1 MTTIGHT
8 SEKVP
13 RTLSM
18 RHLMQTTARDEH
30 PRHGRGRAL
39 LLLLSLACVLPACS
53 ERREASIQEPGG
65 HEPGGRAP
73 AGEEPA
79 PGSAGSEPAAR
90 ASAPAEPAPQKLTIF
105 AAASLREAFE
115 AMAGD
120 FRRAHAGVE
129 ITFNFAGSQELR
141 TQIEH
146 GAPADVFAS
155 ADRKHM
161 DALFAAGRVR
171 PAALFARNHLVVVVP
186 RAATAVNSLQDLP
199 RAQRIVIGGPE
210 VPVGRYTRE
219 MLARATARWPGFEQ
233 QVMARVVSQE
243 LNVRQV
249 LAKVALGEADAGIVY
264 RTDAAMFADSIGVIA
279 VPADLD
285 VVAEYPIAALASAPE
300 IAQAWIDHVRS
311 PAGRQVL
318 ARFGFDPPATTGQA
332 GDAAGDAAGDQP
344 GSKLGGKPPSEARPA
359 TP

>member
-1 MTTIGHT
+1 
-8 SEKVP
+8 
-13 RTLSM
+13 M
-18 RHLMQTTARDEH
+18 RHLVQTTAPDANQR
-30 PRHGRGRAL
+30 RSRRRAL
-39 LLLLSLACVLPACS
+39 LLLLSLSCLLPACS
-53 ERREASIQEPGG
+53 ERREASMQ
-65 HEPGGRAP
+65 PGGRAP
-73 AGEEPA
+73 AGQEPA
-79 PGSAGSEPAAR
+79 PASAGSEPAAQ
-90 ASAPAEPAPQKLTIF
+90 ASAPARPASQTLTIF
-105 AAASLREAFE
+105 AAASLRDAFE

-129 ITFNFAGSQELR
+129 ISFNFAGSQELR

-161 DALFAAGRVR
+161 DALFAAGLVR
-171 PAALFARNHLVVVVP
+171 PPALFAHNHLVVVVP
-186 RAATAVNSLQDLP
+186 RDATAVNALQDLP
-199 RAQRIVIGGPE
+199 RAQRIVIGGSE

-219 MLARATARWPGFEQ
+219 MLARATAKWPGFEND
-233 QVMARVVSQE
+233 VMAHVASHE

-264 RTDAAMFADSIGVIA
+264 RTDATMLADSIGVIA
-279 VPADLD
+279 VPEDID
-285 VVAEYPIAALASAPE
+285 VVAEYPIAALARAPE

-318 ARFGFDPPATTGQA
+318 TRFGFDPADASG
-332 GDAAGDAAGDQP
+332 AAGAAGQP
-344 GSKLGGKPPSEARPA
+344 GSKPPSSARPA

>member
-1 MTTIGHT
+1 MSH
-8 SEKVP
+8 P
-13 RTLSM
+13 
-18 RHLMQTTARDEH
+18 MQARAPDAS
-30 PRHGRGRAL
+30 RQRSRRAL
-39 LLLLSLACVLPACS
+39 LLLLLSLSCLLPGCQ
-53 ERREASIQEPGG
+53 ERRETSIREPGG
-65 HEPGGRAP
+65 KEPSPAP
-73 AGEEPA
+73 AA
-79 PGSAGSEPAAR
+79 SEPAAQ
-90 ASAPAEPAPQKLTIF
+90 ATAPARTAPQKLTIF

-120 FRRAHAGVE
+120 FRRAHASVE

-155 ADRKHM
+155 ADRKHV
-161 DALFAAGRVR
+161 DALVAAGLVR
-171 PAALFARNHLVVVVP
+171 PAVLFARNHLVVVVP
-186 RAATAVNSLQDLP
+186 RGATAVNTFQDLP

-219 MLARATARWPGFEQ
+219 MLARATAKWPSFEKE
-233 QVMARVVSQE
+233 VTARVVSQE

-279 VPADLD
+279 VPEDLD
-285 VVAEYPIAALASAPE
+285 VVAEYPIAALARAPE

-318 ARFGFDPPATTGQA
+318 ARFGFEPPVPAASEPPVPAGSEPPAGEA
-332 GDAAGDAAGDQP
+332 
-344 GSKLGGKPPSEARPA
+344 PPAP
-359 TP
+359 P